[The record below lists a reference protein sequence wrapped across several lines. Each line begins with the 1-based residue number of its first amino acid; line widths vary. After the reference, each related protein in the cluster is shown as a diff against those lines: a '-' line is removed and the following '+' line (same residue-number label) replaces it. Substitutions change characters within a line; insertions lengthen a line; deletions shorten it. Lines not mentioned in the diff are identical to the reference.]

1 MSGQYH
7 RQHRWAW
14 FLERPG
20 YMRFMVRELTSFF
33 VAGYLVVFLI
43 TLARLG
49 GGEAAFAEWVGALG
63 SPGWMVA
70 HIIALLAAV
79 WHAVT
84 WFAAV
89 PQAMPIFLGEDRLPA
104 PIAAIVMG
112 YGPWLTVTAVIVWWV
127 LR

>member
-1 MSGQYH
+1 
-7 RQHRWAW
+7 
-14 FLERPG
+14 
-20 YMRFMVRELTSFF
+20 MRFMVRELTSFF

-49 GGEAAFAEWVGALG
+49 GGEAAFAEWVTALG

-70 HIIALLAAV
+70 HIVALVAAV

>member
-7 RQHRWAW
+7 RPHRWAW

-49 GGEAAFAEWVGALG
+49 GGEAVFAEWVTALG
-63 SPGWMVA
+63 SPGWMAA
-70 HIIALLAAV
+70 HVIALVAAV
-79 WHAVT
+79 WHSVT
-84 WFAAV
+84 WFAVV

>member
-43 TLARLG
+43 TLAKLG
-49 GGEAAFAEWVGALG
+49 GGEAAFAEWVGRWAARAG
-63 SPGWMVA
+63 WSPISSRCSPPCG
-70 HIIALLAAV
+70 
-79 WHAVT
+79 T
-84 WFAAV
+84 
-89 PQAMPIFLGEDRLPA
+89 R
-104 PIAAIVMG
+104 
-112 YGPWLTVTAVIVWWV
+112 
-127 LR
+127 